1 VYTGAMRNKEID
13 FVAQKSDRT
22 IYIQC
27 AYILVDPKTIERE
40 YSALESIPDNYE
52 KYVVSM
58 DEIPIPSREGIQH
71 IQAWRLDEILSI

>member
-1 VYTGAMRNKEID
+1 MRHKEID
-13 FVAQKSDRT
+13 FVAQKSDRI

-27 AYILVDPKTIERE
+27 TYILVDPKTIERE
-40 YSALESIPDNYE
+40 YSALKSIPDNYE

-71 IQAWRLDEILSI
+71 VQAWRLDKILST